1 MKTCK
6 LAPLFAFLL
15 VGATVPSVAAGP
27 DGNRG
32 NAGRAVVDNAVA
44 IAPITAD
51 DTDNLLWMREEEK
64 LARDVYLQLSDQWRT
79 MEFKNI
85 ARSEQRHFDAIGAKI
100 TLFGLADPALPAVGQ
115 FANDELQA
123 LYFSLLTAGN
133 TSYIEAL
140 KVGATIEDMDIEDL
154 MAAIEATANP
164 ALRLTYS
171 HLLEGSKNHLRTFVS
186 RLSALGVDYVP
197 QYIDQ
202 ILFDAIVGQ

>member
-1 MKTCK
+1 
-6 LAPLFAFLL
+6 
-15 VGATVPSVAAGP
+15 
-27 DGNRG
+27 
-32 NAGRAVVDNAVA
+32 
-44 IAPITAD
+44 
-51 DTDNLLWMREEEK
+51 
-64 LARDVYLQLSDQWRT
+64 
-79 MEFKNI
+79 
-85 ARSEQRHFDAIGAKI
+85 
-100 TLFGLADPALPAVGQ
+100 LADPALPAVGQ
-115 FANDELQA
+115 FANDELQTF
-123 LYFSLLTAGN
+123 YFSLLTTGS

-154 MAAIEATANP
+154 MAAIEAMANP